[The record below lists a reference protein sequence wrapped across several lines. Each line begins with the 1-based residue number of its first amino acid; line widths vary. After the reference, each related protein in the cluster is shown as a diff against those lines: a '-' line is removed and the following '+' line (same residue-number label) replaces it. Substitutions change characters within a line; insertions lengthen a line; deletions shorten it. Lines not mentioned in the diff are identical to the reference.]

1 MIKYDPLEYEMPW
14 RPNYEKGAAMG
25 WGIATFAALV
35 VQKTTDMP
43 PQPFYWMAGI
53 STAMALT
60 RLPMA
65 YRLHHLQQNLAG
77 RELEF
82 IPLKDLAKRV
92 RDNEG
97 MMWLGFGFSWENRH
111 CQRVFEILKRDFS
124 DIARVKP
131 DRFAFLGDYLRKAI
145 GLGKPE
151 MRMGVPW
158 IHGVEPDEEEIYQPL
173 SHAEGHSLI
182 AGTTGSGKTRM
193 FDILI
198 SQCIMRKE
206 AVIIID
212 PKGDKEMRD
221 NARRACEAMG
231 TPERFVMF
239 HPAFPDDSARIDPLR
254 NFSRVTEIASRIAAL
269 IPSEAGA
276 DPFKSFGWQALNN
289 IAQGLLLTSTR
300 PNLVK
305 LRRYLEGGAA
315 SLVVKAI
322 TSYAQKVDPGWEE
335 KMDPYLEKY
344 RNGPA
349 EKQAGQLM
357 VFYAKELQPHFP
369 NSDLEGLLSMYK
381 HDSTHF
387 AKMVAN
393 LLPIMNMLTSGSLG
407 KLLSPDPEDMDD
419 DRPITDS
426 ATIINNAQ
434 VAYLGLDSLTDS
446 MVGSA
451 IGSVILSDLTSVA
464 GDRYNYGVDNRYVNI
479 FVDEAA
485 EVINDPFIQLLNKGR
500 GAKFRLFVATQTTA
514 DFAARLGSQE
524 KALQV
529 LGNINNI
536 YALRVVDS
544 ETQKYIAENL
554 PKTRVKYVMRTQ
566 GQNTDGTQPIMHGG
580 NQGERLMEEECDLF
594 PPQLLGMLPNL
605 EYIAKIS
612 GGLIKKGRL
621 PILT

>member
-1 MIKYDPLEYEMPW
+1 MIKYDPLAYEMPW
-14 RPNYEKGAAMG
+14 RPNYEKSAAMG
-25 WGIATFAALV
+25 WGIATFSALV
-35 VQKTTDMP
+35 VQQGTDMP

-53 STAMALT
+53 SSVMALSK
-60 RLPMA
+60 LPMA
-65 YRLHHLQQNLAG
+65 YRLHHLQKNLAG
-77 RELEF
+77 RPLEF
-82 IPLKDLAKRV
+82 MPLSDLIKKINRH
-92 RDNEG
+92 EG
-97 MMWLGFGFSWENRH
+97 DMWIGYGFAWENRH
-111 CQRVFEILKRDFS
+111 CQRVFEILKRDYS
-124 DIARVKP
+124 EINRIKP
-131 DRFAFLGDYLRKAI
+131 SRFAYIGKYFRKKFGMKI
-145 GLGKPE
+145 PE
-151 MRMGVPW
+151 PPMGQPW
-158 IHGVEPDEEEIYQPL
+158 IHGVEPNEEEILQPL
-173 SHAEGHSLI
+173 KHAEGHTLI
-182 AGTTGSGKTRM
+182 VGTTGSGKTRM

-198 SQCIMRKE
+198 SQAILRNE

-221 NARRACEAMG
+221 NARRACIAAG
-231 TPERFVMF
+231 APDRFVQF
-239 HPAFPDDSARIDPLR
+239 HPAFPQESARIDPLR

-289 IAQGLLLTSTR
+289 IAQGLLLTNSR

-305 LRRYLEGGAA
+305 LRRFLEGGAA

-322 TSYAQKVDPGWEE
+322 MSYAEKVDADWAA
-335 KMDPYLEKY
+335 KADAYLEKV
-344 RNGPA
+344 RTAGP
-349 EKQAGQLM
+349 EKQAPALM
-357 VFYAKELQPHFP
+357 KFYTEVLQPEKP
-369 NSDLEGLLSMYK
+369 SSDLEGLLSMYK

-407 KLLSPDPEDMDD
+407 ELLSPDPEDMED

-426 ATIINNAQ
+426 ANIINNAQ
-434 VAYLGLDSLTDS
+434 AAYLGLDSLTDA

-451 IGSVILSDLTSVA
+451 IGSVFLSDLTSVA
-464 GDRYNYGVDNRYVNI
+464 GDRYNYGVDNKPVNI

-500 GAKFRLFVATQTTA
+500 GAKIRLFVATQTFA

-536 YALRVVDS
+536 FALRVTDA

-554 PKTRVKYVMRTQ
+554 PPTRVKYVMRTQ
-566 GQNTDGTQPIMHGG
+566 GQNTHGDEPIMHGG
-580 NQGERLMEEECDLF
+580 NQGERLMEEETELF
-594 PPQLLGMLPNL
+594 PSQLLGMLPNL

-612 GGLIKKGRL
+612 GGLIVKGRL